1 MTDKK
6 KKKKKKEKEETAYY
20 PGRLSG
26 KNIKMTFEKL
36 VKF

>member
-6 KKKKKKEKEETAYY
+6 KKKDKDATAYY

-26 KNIKMTFEKL
+26 KKIKMTFEKL